1 MDLLLILI
9 SIPIMYFSIKGVI
22 RGYNDQGS
30 FRKQQLYSADVLG
43 AISGIGLFIVG
54 ILKLFGLDIQ

>member
-1 MDLLLILI
+1 
-9 SIPIMYFSIKGVI
+9 MYFSIKGVI